1 MSKLDRFKTKSA
13 LHKRADTEA
22 EQALWE
28 NLNRIP
34 LEGTHFR
41 RQVEIGPYRADM
53 GSLRLKLL
61 VEIDGLIHRQP
72 AQKERDVVRDRWL
85 EKEGYRVI
93 RFSNHRVTTDMN
105 SVLNAIELAI
115 EDQKRTLISAI
126 ARHPTPALRADPP
139 PQGEGEET

>member
-93 RFSNHRVTTDMN
+93 RFSNHRVSTDMN
-105 SVLNAIELAI
+105 SVLSAIELAV
-115 EDQKRTLISAI
+115 ESQKRALNAQTVS
-126 ARHPTPALRADPP
+126 HPTPALSRRPSP
-139 PQGEGEET
+139 SRGG